1 MTSGLFKLCRLNGEL
16 CHCLIIG
23 EPFQQWKTNK
33 TKQISLFVSCHNGV
47 VTVKK
52 LNVQKCAT
60 RADKYLFCKV
70 ALSLCFKP
78 RLSAKLFTWNMI
90 FLILMH
96 KKTHFH
102 KKGFA
107 LSAVLKVRVFGTW
120 KWPNYLI
127 IILSVTI
134 DRLGE
139 FGSWPCSPQLTTYL

>member
-60 RADKYLFCKV
+60 RADKYLFCKG

-90 FLILMH
+90 FFDSHAQKKLIFTR
-96 KKTHFH
+96 K
-102 KKGFA
+102 
-107 LSAVLKVRVFGTW
+107 VLHLAPFW
-120 KWPNYLI
+120 KWEFLELGNGLI
-127 IILSVTI
+127 IL
-134 DRLGE
+134 L
-139 FGSWPCSPQLTTYL
+139 LYYLLPSTGWVNSAPGPVLPS

>member
-1 MTSGLFKLCRLNGEL
+1 MYRRVQHVHISICFANSPFPSCLKPLFQAEAKCEAVDMKYD
-16 CHCLIIG
+16 
-23 EPFQQWKTNK
+23 F
-33 TKQISLFVSCHNGV
+33 LFSR
-47 VTVKK
+47 
-52 LNVQKCAT
+52 Q
-60 RADKYLFCKV
+60 
-70 ALSLCFKP
+70 
-78 RLSAKLFTWNMI
+78 
-90 FLILMH
+90 

-107 LSAVLKVRVFGTW
+107 LSAVLKVRVFGTS